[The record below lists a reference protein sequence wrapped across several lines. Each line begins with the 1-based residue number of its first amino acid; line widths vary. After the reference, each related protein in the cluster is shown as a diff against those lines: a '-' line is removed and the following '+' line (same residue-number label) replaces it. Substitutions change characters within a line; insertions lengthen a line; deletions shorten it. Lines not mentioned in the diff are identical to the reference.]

1 MTMTY
6 QFALAQ
12 LRHAYSQLHAG
23 TVKDQRQFAEGLL
36 GPAIEALERG
46 IEQNAPLGE
55 RLITAAKNARDAL
68 KDR

>member
-1 MTMTY
+1 MTY

-46 IEQNAPLGE
+46 IEQSAFCKDCGATDPSHRPDCP
-55 RLITAAKNARDAL
+55 RLP
-68 KDR
+68 